1 MNSKTVLTLA
11 TFVGVA
17 IGLLWAGSMSYVA
30 VAVILTAVVVLHLLI
45 PARYN
50 GHFATFLIMYFGG
63 YLLALLAE
71 NMFAQILAWT
81 AWTWLA
87 LSLAVSLLLPVPD
100 LTRANKSNG
109 KPPAPEFPRAS

>member
-11 TFVGVA
+11 PLVGVA

-30 VAVILTAVVVLHLLI
+30 NAVILTAVIVLHLLI

-50 GHFATFLIMYFGG
+50 GHFATFMIMFIGG
-63 YLLALLAE
+63 YLLALLVESTLAE
-71 NMFAQILAWT
+71 IPAWT
-81 AWTWLA
+81 VWTWLA

-109 KPPAPEFPRAS
+109 KPPAPNLRAS

>member
-1 MNSKTVLTLA
+1 MNNKTVLTLA

-17 IGLLWAGSMSYVA
+17 IGLIWAGSMSYA
-30 VAVILTAVVVLHLLI
+30 AIAVILTAVIVLHLLI

-50 GHFATFLIMYFGG
+50 GHFATFTIMFFGG
-63 YLLALLAE
+63 YLLAVLAE

-87 LSLAVSLLLPVPD
+87 LSLTVSLSLPVPD
-100 LTRANKSNG
+100 LTHANKSYE
-109 KPPAPEFPRAS
+109 KPPAPYSRTS

>member
-1 MNSKTVLTLA
+1 MNNKTVLTLA

-17 IGLLWAGSMSYVA
+17 IGLIWAGSMSYA
-30 VAVILTAVVVLHLLI
+30 AIAVILTAVIVLHLLI

-50 GHFATFLIMYFGG
+50 GHFATFVIMFFGG

-71 NMFAQILAWT
+71 NRVGQILAWT

-87 LSLAVSLLLPVPD
+87 LSLTVSLFLPVPD
-100 LTRANKSNG
+100 LTRANKSYE
-109 KPPAPEFPRAS
+109 KPPAPHSRAS